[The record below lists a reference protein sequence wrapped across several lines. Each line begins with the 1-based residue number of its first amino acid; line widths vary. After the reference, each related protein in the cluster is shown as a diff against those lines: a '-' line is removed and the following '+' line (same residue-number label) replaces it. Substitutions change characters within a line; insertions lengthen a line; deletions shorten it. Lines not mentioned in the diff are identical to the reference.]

1 MRMVEGRP
9 AGKSVEGARL
19 DQIPV
24 RIGSTEEFARVR
36 SFLISVGFDERSVL
50 AALKISSV
58 SQIPTATLT
67 TTDHGSVSAALLAVI
82 DLLVLG
88 NATAADDLQ
97 SSCGQDGL
105 AALVALGL
113 IRNAHE
119 FPPLQVFP
127 AGSVV
132 CPVWVYPIDGMFI
145 ASDRMTDLANGSA
158 GTITELVFPGHDFG
172 TLQML
177 RLLPRSTKG
186 EALDVCGGSGIGAL
200 YLARNGML
208 ATATDLTHR
217 SAHFAEF
224 NARLNA
230 IPMESLQGN
239 LYTPVA
245 GRRFDVICTH
255 PPWLPSTGDAVAFR
269 DGGDTG
275 EEVTQ
280 RAFSGLPHHLRPG
293 GTAIVVS
300 LGRDDQDAHYE
311 HRVRRWLGDA
321 GQDCDVILGI
331 DKILS
336 VDDMME
342 SMRRLYLRND
352 ELRAERIAAHYRE
365 LGTTQFVHG
374 AVFVRRTTATVAD
387 PPLRLLMSSSA
398 TAEDFERIFAWRQ
411 RRRQPDFADW
421 LADTKPRLSP
431 KLESNVRYVVRN
443 GALVADTFI
452 FKVRSKLSTALQ
464 PDAWMARLL
473 EQIDGNQTVAQI
485 FDSSRGADD
494 WPVDFTLLSLVNF
507 VGKMI
512 EYGLLEIDTGPTTA
526 VPRAIGPLAH

>member
-1 MRMVEGRP
+1 MVEGRS
-9 AGKSVEGARL
+9 AGKSLDGSRL

-24 RIGSTEEFARVR
+24 RIGSNAEFARVR
-36 SFLISVGFDERSVL
+36 SFLSSVGFDQRSLL

-67 TTDHGSVSAALLAVI
+67 TVDRGSVSPALLAVI

-97 SSCGQDGL
+97 SSCGQDGF
-105 AALVALGL
+105 AALAALGL
-113 IRNAHE
+113 IRSAHE

-127 AGSVV
+127 AGTVV
-132 CPVWVYPIDGMFI
+132 CPIWVYPIDGLFI
-145 ASDRMTDLANGSA
+145 ASDRMTDLTNGSA
-158 GTITELVFPGHDFG
+158 DTVTELVFPGHDFG

-177 RLLPRSTKG
+177 HLLPRTSKG
-186 EALDVCGGSGIGAL
+186 EALDVCSGSGIGAL
-200 YLARNGML
+200 HLARNGML
-208 ATATDLTHR
+208 ATAADLTHR
-217 SAHFAEF
+217 SANFAEF
-224 NARLNA
+224 NARLNG
-230 IPMESLQGN
+230 IPIESLQGD

-245 GRRFDVICTH
+245 GRHFDVICTH

-275 EEVTQ
+275 EEVT
-280 RAFSGLPHHLRPG
+280 RGVFSGLPYHLRPG

-321 GQDCDVILGI
+321 GHDCDVILGV

-336 VDDMME
+336 LDDMME
-342 SMRRLYLRND
+342 LMRRLHLRND

-365 LGTTQFVHG
+365 LGAIQFVHG

-398 TAEDFERIFAWRQ
+398 TAEDFERIFVWRQ
-411 RRRQPDFADW
+411 RRRQLDFADW
-421 LADTKPRLSP
+421 LADAKPRLSP

-443 GALVADTFI
+443 GAFVADAFV
-452 FKVRSKLSTALQ
+452 FKVRSKLSMALQ

-473 EQIDGNQTVAQI
+473 ERIDGDRTVAQI
-485 FDSSRGADD
+485 FEEAGDL
-494 WPVDFTLLSLVNF
+494 PVDFTLLSFVNF
-507 VGKMI
+507 VSKMI
-512 EYGLLEIDTGPTTA
+512 EYGLLEIDTGPMSA
-526 VPRAIGPLAH
+526 AS